1 MKILFQSMM
10 RPFRGNGIDGGVM
23 GARLA
28 VATGGGRW
36 PQAMVGG
43 SAPRRA
49 YPPPVYRREED
60 LYVIGEH
67 AGVRRTADQART
79 ARGR

>member
-1 MKILFQSMM
+1 M
-10 RPFRGNGIDGGVM
+10 DGGVL
-23 GARLA
+23 GPRLA

-36 PQAMVGG
+36 PQAMAGG
-43 SAPRRA
+43 SATRRA

-67 AGVRRTADQART
+67 AGVRRTSDQAR
-79 ARGR
+79 AVRGR